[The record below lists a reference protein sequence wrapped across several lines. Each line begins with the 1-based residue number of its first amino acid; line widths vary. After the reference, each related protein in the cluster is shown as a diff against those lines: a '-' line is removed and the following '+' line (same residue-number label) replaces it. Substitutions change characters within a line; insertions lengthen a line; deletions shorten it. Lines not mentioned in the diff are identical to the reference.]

1 MDFAKTTRRT
11 VLIVVLLG
19 GITLAAFWPVVHND
33 FVNYDDTAYVTE
45 NPHVLAG
52 LSLANAGWVFRTS
65 CLGNWHPLTM
75 LSHMMDV
82 QLFGLNPGWHHC
94 SSLCFHVANTVLLFL
109 LLRRLTSR
117 VWPSA
122 FVAALF
128 ALHPLHVE
136 SVAWVSERKDVLST
150 FFGLLSLLA
159 YARFAE
165 VQSRETEVQSPMSK
179 VQGWE
184 PEVQGSRFEVQGS
197 KLPASFFYVLS
208 LFLFALG
215 LMCKAMVVTLPFVML
230 LLDFWPLRRFQLPRL
245 WTLDFRL
252 RTSSPHPSTIPPL
265 RLILEKLPFFALAV
279 VVTCVSVLL
288 LSQAGA
294 TNEVADIGL
303 GNRLAR
309 SLVAY
314 QHYLIKT
321 IWPANLALPYLRPA
335 QWPLWETLSAAAVV
349 GAVSFGTLWQ
359 GRRRPYLLVGWFW
372 FLGTLV
378 PVIGLIPVGAHAMAD
393 RYTYFP
399 LIGLFVALVWTATEI
414 APGGRYQPAA
424 LAAVGVGVLL
434 VCAVVTSQQVRL
446 WRNSETLFL
455 HAAEVTR
462 GNYVAHNGVGL
473 HYFKQGRVDEAVRQY
488 AAALQMNPLYDAA
501 HSNLGR
507 ALAGQRRYDEA
518 VTHFE
523 TALSLRPDD
532 VKTRNNLGNV
542 LAQQGRHAEAVREFE
557 EALRLNPDH
566 VTAHNNVA
574 ISYKKLGRIGEAI
587 AHYREAI
594 RLQPD
599 SVEAINNLA
608 WLLAAHPDAQ
618 FRNGAEAVP
627 LATRAC
633 ELTKYQNPVAL
644 TTLAAAYAET
654 GQFQTAISF
663 AERAQE
669 LAKGSQGALAERL
682 SAMLEAF
689 RAGRPYYQP

>member
-1 MDFAKTTRRT
+1 MDPTKNTGRT
-11 VLIVVLLG
+11 IAIAVVLG
-19 GITLAAFWPVVHND
+19 GITLAAFRPVVHND

-82 QLFGLNPGWHHC
+82 QLFGLNPGWHHG

-159 YARFAE
+159 YGRYA
-165 VQSRETEVQSPMSK
+165 QVQSPMSK
-179 VQGWE
+179 VQGRE

-208 LFLFALG
+208 LFFFALG
-215 LMCKAMVVTLPFVML
+215 LMSKPMLVTLPFVML
-230 LLDFWPLRRFQLPRL
+230 LLDFWPLRRFQLSAIHCRL
-245 WTLDFRL
+245 STYGRL
-252 RTSSPHPSTIPPL
+252 F
-265 RLILEKLPFFALAV
+265 LEKWPFF
-279 VVTCVSVLL
+279 L
-288 LSQAGA
+288 LSAGSCVVAFIAQQASGA
-294 TNEVADIGL
+294 VQSL
-303 GNRLAR
+303 GVSPAGQRVENA
-309 SLVAY
+309 LVAY
-314 QHYLIKT
+314 ARYLGKT
-321 IWPANLALPYLRPA
+321 LWPNVLAIPYPPVRH
-335 QWPLWETLSAAAVV
+335 WPLVVAALAAVLLAV
-349 GAVSFGTLWQ
+349 LTLGALWK
-359 GRRRPYLLVGWFW
+359 GRRFPYIAVGWLW

-378 PVIGLIPVGAHAMAD
+378 PVIGIIQVGDQSMAD

-399 LIGLFVALVWTATEI
+399 LIGLFVALVWTATAI
-414 APGGRYQPAA
+414 ASGGRYRPAA
-424 LAAVGVGVLL
+424 LPAVGVGVLL
-434 VCAVVTSQQVRL
+434 VCAIVTRQQVRL

-455 HAAEVTR
+455 HATEVTR
-462 GNYVAHNGVGL
+462 GNYVAHNGLGL

-507 ALAGQRRYDEA
+507 ALADQRRYDEA

-542 LAQQGRHAEAVREFE
+542 LAQQGRHEEAVREFE

-599 SVEAINNLA
+599 SIEALNNLA
-608 WLLAAHPDAQ
+608 WLLAAHPDTQ
-618 FRNGAEAVP
+618 FRNGAEAVQ

-633 ELTKYQNPVAL
+633 ELTKYQIPVAL

-669 LAKGSQGALAERL
+669 LAKGGQGALAERL

-689 RAGRPYYQP
+689 RAGHPCYQP